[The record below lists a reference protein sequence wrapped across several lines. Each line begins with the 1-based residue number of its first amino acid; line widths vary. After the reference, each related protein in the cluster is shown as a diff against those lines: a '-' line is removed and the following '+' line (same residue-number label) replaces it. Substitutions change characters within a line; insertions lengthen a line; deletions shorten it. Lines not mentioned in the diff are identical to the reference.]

1 MSVMKRIALAAAF
14 SAIAAGGALAQQQQ
28 QPKPPL
34 GFFVAT
40 DVPGTGNLG
49 GLAGADQI
57 CQNIAATV
65 GAGNRTWRAYLS
77 TQAANGQPAVN
88 ARDRIGNGPWAN
100 VNGVIIAANV
110 DDLHGDKERDRN
122 YILKF
127 TALDANGNEIK
138 GVGDDVV
145 QHDMLTGSDSHG
157 MAFPPGND
165 MTCGNWTS
173 DVDTDGSRPVVGH
186 TDRRGLPDRGNT
198 SWNFAHQARGCSKE
212 GLIAF
217 GGAGYFYCFAA
228 DVPPSP

>member
-1 MSVMKRIALAAAF
+1 MIKRAILAGLFTIVAGAAF
-14 SAIAAGGALAQQQQ
+14 GQQQA
-28 QPKPPL
+28 QPPPPM

-40 DVPGTGNLG
+40 DVPGSGNLG

-57 CQNIAATV
+57 CQNVAASV

-88 ARDRIGNGPWAN
+88 ARDRIGSGPWAN
-100 VNGVIIAANV
+100 AKGVVIAQNV
-110 DDLHGDKERDRN
+110 ADLHGDVERDRN

-127 TALDANGNEIK
+127 TALDATGNEIK
-138 GVGDDVV
+138 GVGDDMV
-145 QHDMLTGSDSHG
+145 QHDVLTGSDSHG

-173 DVDTDGSRPVVGH
+173 NVDADGSRPMVGH
-186 TDRRGLPDRGNT
+186 TDRRGLPTGGNT
-198 SWNFAHQARGCSKE
+198 SWNAAHQARGCSSE

-228 DVPPSP
+228 Q